1 MTWNIPSVIP
11 LPENFTGFDP
21 SSAIPPENFT
31 SYERHL
37 PHWRIP
43 GACYFTTFRLRDS
56 IPKAVLEKMRREDL
70 EWKQRLAKSSAQQGG
85 MPSPVEFQAWQE
97 FKRAR
102 LRKLELLL
110 DEGRGECLLRVPAY
124 REIVEKA
131 LRHFEGDRHEMLAWT
146 VMPNHVHALLRPL
159 HEHLLEDLCGSW
171 KWFTASKIQ
180 AALQRTGPLWQEEN
194 FDRIIRDAA
203 HYEKAVRY
211 IANNPVKAN
220 LPPGQASAGFCQSIR
235 AANGWP

>member
-1 MTWNIPSVIP
+1 MDST
-11 LPENFTGFDP
+11 D
-21 SSAIPPENFT
+21 
-31 SYERHL
+31 
-37 PHWRIP
+37 
-43 GACYFTTFRLRDS
+43 FRLFATDLDGTLLGDAAAAARFKRMWEAEPEGKRPLLCYSSGRLLEDVQAQ
-56 IPKAVLEKMRREDL
+56 IANGLLPQPDYIIGGVGTAVYDVAQGQLLKQFTEVLEEGWDRET
-70 EWKQRLAKSSAQQGG
+70 
-85 MPSPVEFQAWQE
+85 
-97 FKRAR
+97 
-102 LRKLELLL
+102 
-110 DEGRGECLLRVPAY
+110 
-124 REIVEKA
+124 VEKA

-180 AALQRTGPLWQEEN
+180 AALQRAGPLWQEEN